1 MHFATDKIA
10 IGSDGL
16 LWVKFNPNF
25 LSRSCILSLLI
36 QAARQARHER
46 EAAAADRHNSE

>member
-36 QAARQARHER
+36 QAGRQAR